1 MNTEVLLKYNF
12 NKLFDLGKCEWFSGE
27 YDWAI
32 YRGKNVYSLWQC
44 CHWTRSSD
52 SLIWDASCR
61 LLMIIFNV
69 FYVFVFVFI
78 SKIYLKEMNKK
89 CYLLS
94 MQFPLLLLM
103 TCLCEVPAS
112 FLFFRHC
119 QDGSRTTSTIMGNKN
134 KQWLQTLWIL
144 SYTFPKKVSICLIYL
159 ISVQTIIWN
168 YPCFFFSWPRDKKLN
183 T

>member
-1 MNTEVLLKYNF
+1 MIWENANDSVVNTTE
-12 NKLFDLGKCEWFSGE
+12 LFTGEKMFTPFDNVVTEQGPEIPWFGVPH
-27 YDWAI
+27 AAC
-32 YRGKNVYSLWQC
+32 LW
-44 CHWTRSSD
+44 SF
-52 SLIWDASCR
+52 
-61 LLMIIFNV
+61 LMF
-69 FYVFVFVFI
+69 FYVFLFVFI
-78 SKIYLKEMNKK
+78 IKIYLKEINKK
-89 CYLLS
+89 CYLPS
-94 MQFPLLLLM
+94 MRFPLLLLM

>member
-1 MNTEVLLKYNF
+1 MRMIQWWIRLSYLQGKKCLLPLTMLSL
-12 NKLFDLGKCEWFSGE
+12 NKVQRFLDLG
-27 YDWAI
+27 
-32 YRGKNVYSLWQC
+32 
-44 CHWTRSSD
+44 
-52 SLIWDASCR
+52 CR
-61 LLMIIFNV
+61 LLMILFNV

-94 MQFPLLLLM
+94 MRFPLLLLM